1 MKHLLIAASVLAMT
15 AGYAAADTTFSASA
29 SAGIA
34 KNGTD
39 NGGDADPNT
48 ASAPWSVDDK
58 FHAYSNFDIA
68 IAGSGQ
74 TDSGLTFG
82 ASLDF
87 SAGESYAL
95 ADDDGFSDNNSGGAD
110 TATVFVSGTFGK
122 ITFSAE
128 NTDFFNS
135 DVSNGGGDFGTGDVK
150 YEGTFGGLG
159 VGLVADIES
168 GDLAVQGTYNLAG
181 IALSADY
188 NQDLSVGYEAIWD
201 VSAGYTMGNF
211 SATLSATNDNN
222 ISSTP
227 VVPGPTT
234 VGTYD
239 TSESLK
245 LAYSAGG
252 IGAWVQY
259 NTNASPDAASYDIGG
274 SYSSSPMSVTLEVD
288 DVTAANSPVAKWTV
302 TGAYDLGGGLSLDAG
317 ANYTGDLMVGATMS
331 F

>member
-1 MKHLLIAASVLAMT
+1 MKHLLIAASVLAMS
-15 AGYAAADTTFSASA
+15 AGYAAADTTFTASA

-34 KNGTD
+34 KNGTS
-39 NGGDADPNT
+39 NGGTPDPNT

-58 FHAYSNFDIA
+58 FHAYSNFDIG

-95 ADDDGFSDNNSGGAD
+95 ADDDGFSDNDTGGAS

-128 NTDFFNS
+128 NIDFFNS
-135 DVSNGGGDFGTGDVK
+135 DVANGGGALGTGDVK

-159 VGLVADIES
+159 VGLIADIES
-168 GDLAVQGTYNLAG
+168 GDMAVQGTYTLAG

-188 NQDLSVGYEAIWD
+188 NQDSTADAIWD
-201 VSAGYTMGNF
+201 ASAAYTMGNF

-222 ISSTP
+222 IGVS
-227 VVPGPTT
+227 G
-234 VGTYD
+234 VGYD
-239 TSESLK
+239 VSESLK

-252 IGAWVQY
+252 IGAWVKY
-259 NTNASPDAASYDIGG
+259 NTNATPDAASFDVGG
-274 SYSSSPMSVTLEVD
+274 SYASGPMSVTLEAD
-288 DVTAANSPVAKWTV
+288 DVSQANGNVQWTV
-302 TGAYDLGGGLSLDAG
+302 TGAYDLGGGLSLNAG
-317 ANYTGDLMVGATMS
+317 TNYTGDVMVGATMS